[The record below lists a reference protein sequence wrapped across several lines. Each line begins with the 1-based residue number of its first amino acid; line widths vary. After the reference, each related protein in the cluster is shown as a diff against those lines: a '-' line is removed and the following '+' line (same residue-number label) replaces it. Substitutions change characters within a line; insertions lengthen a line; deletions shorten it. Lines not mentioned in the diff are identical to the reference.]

1 VLAGFDCASRRRD
14 MELIGDPDDHRFNLR
29 IGQEFIVLAVGYLR
43 FPDLRHPISQ
53 VVRGIADG
61 V

>member
-1 VLAGFDCASRRRD
+1 
-14 MELIGDPDDHRFNLR
+14 MELIGYSDDHRFNLR
-29 IGQEFIVLAVGYLR
+29 IGKHLLVLAVGYLG
-43 FPDLRHPISQ
+43 FPDLRHPIPQ